1 VQVRDEERGRMKAR
15 ELRDLTTE
23 ELLKRKKDLKE
34 EVFNLRF
41 RLSTGQLENTSR
53 MRLVKKDIARIELV
67 LHEKAANRQV

>member
-1 VQVRDEERGRMKAR
+1 MKAK
-15 ELRDLTTE
+15 EMRDLTAE

-41 RLSTGQLENTSR
+41 RHSTGQLENTSR
-53 MRLVKKDIARIELV
+53 LKIVKKDIARLELV